1 MKSTFRIL
9 FYARWEKT
17 KENGKVP
24 LQARITLDGQ
34 KVKFSLKAEVSQE
47 IWEPKAGKAV
57 GQTKEALQLNRYLD
71 SIKGQIIASYHK
83 LAEANEVVT
92 AIMIKDAFLGYDV
105 KTNTLLAVFEEFN
118 DRQEK
123 LIGIDLAQSTFN
135 KYDLTYRRLKEFL
148 KVKMRKS
155 DIMLSLVDRN
165 FVMDFETWLK
175 TEYKLDTN
183 SSEKLMRI
191 FKRITTMCFK
201 NGQMPKDPFCDH
213 KLKKVKK
220 DRGYLTKSELEK
232 IIDFTPDSKR
242 LEKVRDIFLFCCF
255 TGYDYSTTAALT
267 DKDLVADDDGALW
280 IDTHRIKTK
289 TAAKVKLLDIPLGII
304 KKYELRRDGNYLLPV
319 MSNAKYNQYLKEIAS
334 ACEIEKNVTSHLARH
349 TFATTVTY
357 ANGVSIESISK
368 MLGHTKI
375 STTQIYAR
383 IVDKTVSNEMDK
395 LAEKLNETSFC
406 KNHFSGSRDSD

>member
-9 FYARWEKT
+9 FLARWELQ
-17 KENGKVP
+17 KENGQVP
-24 LQARITLDGQ
+24 LCVRITIDGER
-34 KVKFSLKAEVSQE
+34 VKFSLKSEVSGK
-47 IWEPKAGKAV
+47 IWDPKSGRAK

-71 SIKGQIIASYHK
+71 SIKGQMITHYHR
-83 LAEANEVVT
+83 LCEANEVVT
-92 AIMIKDAFLGYDV
+92 ATMVRDAFLGTDV
-105 KTNTLLAVFEEFN
+105 KNNTLLTVFEEFN

-135 KYDLTYRRLKEFL
+135 KYDLTYRRLKEFI
-148 KVKMRKS
+148 KVKMRKN
-155 DIMLSLVDRN
+155 DILLCQVDRN
-165 FVMDFETWLK
+165 FVMDFEAYLK
-175 TEYKLDTN
+175 IEYKLDTN

-201 NGQMPKDPFCDH
+201 NGQMPKDPFCNH

-232 IIDFTPDSKR
+232 IIDFKPDNKR

-255 TGYDYSTTAALT
+255 TGFDYSTTAALAGKNIVT
-267 DKDLVADDDGALW
+267 DDEGSLW
-280 IDTHRIKTK
+280 IETHRIKTG
-289 TAAKVKLLDIPLGII
+289 TPSKVKLLDIPLFIL
-304 KKYELRRDGNYLLPV
+304 KKYELRRDGNFLLPV
-319 MSNAKYNQYLKEIAS
+319 MSNAKYNLYLKEIAS
-334 ACEIEKNVTSHLARH
+334 ICGIEKRVTSHLARH

-368 MLGHTKI
+368 ILGHTKL

-395 LAEKLNETSFC
+395 LAEKLLDTKFC
-406 KNHFSGSRDSD
+406 ANL

>member
-9 FYARWEKT
+9 FLARWELK

-24 LQARITLDGQ
+24 LCARITIDGER
-34 KVKFSLKAEVSQE
+34 VKFSLKSEVTAK
-47 IWEPKAGKAV
+47 IWDPKSGRAT

-71 SIKGQIIASYHK
+71 SIKGQMISHYHR
-83 LAEANEVVT
+83 LCEANEVVT
-92 AIMIKDAFLGYDV
+92 AAMVRDAFLGTDI
-105 KTNTLLAVFEEFN
+105 KNNTLLTVFEEFN

-148 KVKMRKS
+148 KVKMRKN
-155 DIMLSLVDRN
+155 DILLCQIDRN
-165 FVMDFETWLK
+165 FVMDFEAYLK
-175 TEYKLDTN
+175 IEYKLDTN

-201 NGQMPKDPFCDH
+201 NGQMPKDPFCEH

-232 IIDFTPDSKR
+232 IIDFKPDNKR

-255 TGYDYSTTAALT
+255 TGFDYSTTAALT
-267 DKDLVADDDGALW
+267 EKDIVTDDEGFLW
-280 IDTHRIKTK
+280 IETHRIKTG
-289 TAAKVKLLDIPLGII
+289 TPSKVKLLDIPQSII
-304 KKYELRRDGNYLLPV
+304 KKYALKRDGNFLLPV
-319 MSNAKYNQYLKEIAS
+319 MSNAKYNLYLKEIAS
-334 ACEIEKNVTSHLARH
+334 ICGIEKRVTSHLARH

-395 LAEKLNETSFC
+395 LSERLSDTK
-406 KNHFSGSRDSD
+406 FSSGL

>member
-9 FYARWEKT
+9 FLARWELK
-17 KENGKVP
+17 KKDGRVP
-24 LQARITLDGQ
+24 LCARITIDGE
-34 KVKFSLKAEVSQE
+34 KVKFSLKSEVSSA
-47 IWEPKAGKAV
+47 IWDPKSGRAK

-71 SIKGQIIASYHK
+71 SIKGQMITHYHSPS
-83 LAEANEVVT
+83 EANEIVT
-92 AIMIKDAFLGYDV
+92 ASMLRDAFLGTNI
-105 KTNTLLAVFEEFN
+105 KNNTLLTVFEAFN

-123 LIGIDLAQSTFN
+123 LIGIDIAQSTFN

-148 KVKMRKS
+148 KTKMRKN
-155 DIMLSLVDRN
+155 DILLCQVDRN
-165 FVMDFETWLK
+165 FVMDFEAWLK
-175 TEYKLDTN
+175 IEYKLDTN

-201 NGQMPKDPFCDH
+201 NGQMPKDPFCEH

-232 IIDFTPDSKR
+232 FIDFKPDSKR

-255 TGYDYSTTAALT
+255 TGFDYSTTAALT
-267 DKDLVADDDGALW
+267 EKNIVTDDEGSLW
-280 IDTHRIKTK
+280 IETHRIKTG
-289 TAAKVKLLDIPLGII
+289 TPSKVKLLEIPLSII
-304 KKYELRRDGNYLLPV
+304 KKYALKRDGNFLLPV
-319 MSNAKYNQYLKEIAS
+319 MSNAKYNLYLKEIAS
-334 ACEIEKNVTSHLARH
+334 ICGIEKRVTSHLARH

-368 MLGHTKI
+368 MLGHTKL

-395 LAEKLNETSFC
+395 LATKLESTR
-406 KNHFSGSRDSD
+406 FSVGSLY